1 MALNT
6 ERLKNKIIAAMDK
19 CQKEE
24 DNPNRSKEEF
34 ASDLARAIVEEI
46 KELQIVYTAGLI
58 APSSGGPVT
67 GKINAKIE

>member
-1 MALNT
+1 MLN
-6 ERLKNKIIAAMDK
+6 ENRLKNKIIAAMDK

-24 DNPNRSKEEF
+24 DNPNRSKEQF

-46 KELQIVYTAGLI
+46 KELKIIYSAGLT
-58 APSSGGPVT
+58 APNGAVT

>member
-1 MALNT
+1 MN
-6 ERLKNKIIAAMDK
+6 K

-24 DNPNRSKEEF
+24 DNPNRSKEQF

-46 KELQIVYTAGLI
+46 KDLQIIYTSGLI
-58 APSSGGPVT
+58 APSSGGTVT